1 MKECMTKKKSI
12 IKINNMV
19 YLNKHLIKYPL
30 MKIEDILKLH
40 LQGILG
46 PAHLVSN
53 KELVLKNITNEYI
66 QIKDDLYK
74 DELIEEISDK
84 YVRVYLKPYYETYK
98 SFNNLVEAFYLSS
111 LIKEDT
117 DEFVNQ
123 IKKLI
128 NEENKDYIN
137 NYLNKG
143 NYLISH
149 STTYK
154 ENYHPHYL
162 VINKKYINIAINKY

>member
-1 MKECMTKKKSI
+1 
-12 IKINNMV
+12 
-19 YLNKHLIKYPL
+19 
-30 MKIEDILKLH
+30 
-40 LQGILG
+40 
-46 PAHLVSN
+46 
-53 KELVLKNITNEYI
+53 
-66 QIKDDLYK
+66 
-74 DELIEEISDK
+74 
-84 YVRVYLKPYYETYK
+84 
-98 SFNNLVEAFYLSS
+98 LVEAFYLSS
-111 LIKEDT
+111 LIKEDI
-117 DEFVNQ
+117 DEFISQ